1 MSYTLSKGK
10 TPLIQIALCIALL
23 GGAHVSAVVAKP
35 DQYWADVIKGPTYE
49 SIIPEQFG
57 DWVHVPDQNRGVV
70 NPVQEEELMKLYTE
84 TVAKLYVHKPT
95 GRALMLSIAY
105 GRDQS
110 TDVQIHTPEECY
122 PSQGF
127 KVKSRALHDVQT
139 DYGPIKAVRMET
151 TLGVQRKEPLTYFIR
166 VGDSVVRGSK
176 ERNLSRLEMALQ
188 GYLVD
193 GMLFRVSEITTDSSS
208 SFKLQDKFIKD
219 LMNSVGSESRK
230 RLVGSKSSDT

>member
-49 SIIPEQFG
+49 SIVPEQFG

-127 KVKSRALHDVQT
+127 KVKSRALHEVPT
-139 DYGPIKAVRMET
+139 AYGPIKAVRMET

-193 GMLFRVSEITTDSSS
+193 GMLFRISEITTESAS
-208 SFKLQDKFIKD
+208 SFQLQDQFIADLLKAMDDKD
-219 LMNSVGSESRK
+219 RARIIGGK
-230 RLVGSKSSDT
+230 TT

>member
-10 TPLIQIALCIALL
+10 TPFVQIALCIALL
-23 GGAHVSAVVAKP
+23 GGAHVSAVVATP
-35 DQYWADVIKGPTYE
+35 DKYWADVIKGPTYE

-127 KVKSRALHDVQT
+127 KVKSRALHEVQT
-139 DYGPIKAVRMET
+139 AYGPIKAVRMET
-151 TLGVQRKEPLTYFIR
+151 TLGLQRKEPLTYFIR

-193 GMLFRVSEITTDSSS
+193 GMLFRISEITTESAS
-208 SFKLQDKFIKD
+208 SFQLQDQFIAD
-219 LMNSVGSESRK
+219 LLKAMDAKERARIIGGKN
-230 RLVGSKSSDT
+230 T